1 MKLSDRLAEVMH
13 AMSWT
18 HADLMR
24 ISRQSSSVV
33 SQWLGKG
40 SKEIQ
45 TIGKLEAAQALGQ
58 ASGFSPLWIAKGL
71 GPKRVGE
78 GAPTPPASLAAA
90 VDLLAEALDSMSDAQ
105 RAQVAARLQT
115 LAQAPDSLRT
125 RASLTE
131 ELLNATSAE
140 RRKPDAA

>member
-1 MKLSDRLAEVMH
+1 MATMNWS
-13 AMSWT
+13 
-18 HADLMR
+18 HADVMR

-45 TIGKLEAAQALGQ
+45 TIGKMEAAQALGQ
-58 ASGFSPLWIAKGL
+58 ASGYSPLWIAKGL
-71 GPKRVGE
+71 GQKLLTSGP
-78 GAPTPPASLAAA
+78 PPASLAAA
-90 VDLLAEALDSMSDAQ
+90 VALLADALDAMSDEQ

-115 LAQAPDSLRT
+115 LAQAPDSQRT

-131 ELLNATSAE
+131 DLLRLPSDTS
-140 RRKPDAA
+140 RKPKAA